1 MDETW
6 RMEHMKYELS
16 LEQRFRDGEQAGIS
30 QGISQGRL
38 EGMAEEK
45 RRIAKEMHSKG
56 ISEDIIASC
65 TSLDISEV
73 ERIIKG

>member
-16 LEQRFRDGEQAGIS
+16 LEQRFRDGEEKGVAD
-30 QGISQGRL
+30 
-38 EGMAEEK
+38 EK

-56 ISEDIIASC
+56 ISEDVIASC
-65 TSLDISEV
+65 TSLDRSEV